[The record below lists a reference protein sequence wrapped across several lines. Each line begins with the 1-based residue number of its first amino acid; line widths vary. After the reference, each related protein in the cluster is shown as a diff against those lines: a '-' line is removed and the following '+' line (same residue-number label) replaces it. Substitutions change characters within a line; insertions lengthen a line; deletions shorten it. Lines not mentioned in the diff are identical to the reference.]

1 MRSTV
6 LKGMVLVVALAAA
19 GACGKSMQP
28 ASASAAPSDDTLGV
42 RVKTSIMNTPA
53 VHANEVNVAVDG
65 GVVTLSGVVHNQE
78 EIDSAVSAARK
89 VEGVR
94 DVNVQL
100 QIKQ

>member
-6 LKGMVLVVALAAA
+6 VNALVLLLAMSAA
-19 GACGKSMQP
+19 GACGKSMRP
-28 ASASAAPSDDTLGV
+28 ASSSAPPSDDTLGV
-42 RVKTSIMNTPA
+42 RVKTSILNTPA

-65 GVVTLSGVVHNQE
+65 GVVTLTGAVHNQE
-78 EIDSAVSAARK
+78 EIDNAVAAARK
-89 VEGVR
+89 VDGVR